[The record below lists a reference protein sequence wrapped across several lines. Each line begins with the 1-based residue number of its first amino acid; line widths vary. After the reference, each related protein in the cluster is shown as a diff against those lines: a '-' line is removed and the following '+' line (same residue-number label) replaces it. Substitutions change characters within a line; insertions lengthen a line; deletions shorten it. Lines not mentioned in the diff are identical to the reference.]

1 MTKGDP
7 TERLSARRQFV
18 LVLRL
23 LVEVDGSV
31 QGELV
36 DPVSERRQRF
46 VGLDRL
52 SDSVRGWVDAALTST
67 ATEQLSPNDTST
79 DT

>member
-52 SDSVRGWVDAALTST
+52 ADALRSWVDAALSST
-67 ATEQLSPNDTST
+67 ANESRPNDEST